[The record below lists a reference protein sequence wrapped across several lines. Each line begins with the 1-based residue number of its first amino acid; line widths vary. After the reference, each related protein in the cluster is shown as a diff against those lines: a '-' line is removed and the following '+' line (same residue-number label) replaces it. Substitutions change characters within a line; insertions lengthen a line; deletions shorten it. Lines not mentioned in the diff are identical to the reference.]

1 MGQFAVLAA
10 GPKLPKMMPHLILLG
25 DSIFDNG
32 SYTRG
37 GPDVITQIRSML
49 PSGWKATLL
58 AQDGATTANIPA
70 QLSRLPADASHLVL
84 SVGGNDALMQSA
96 ILDLPV
102 KSTAQ
107 AFTLLAEAK
116 EAFEARYQNVI
127 RACLEQK
134 RSLII
139 ATIYNGSF
147 EDASYQQR
155 AATAL
160 TAFNDVIIQTAVRH
174 RLQAMELRQ
183 ICDQPEDYA
192 NPIEPSSTGG
202 AKIARVI
209 VQLVTG
215 SAGSAGARIMGK

>member
-1 MGQFAVLAA
+1 MGQFAVLAV
-10 GPKLPKMMPHLILLG
+10 GLKLPRMTPHLILLG

-37 GPDVITQIRSML
+37 GPDVITQVRSLL

-58 AQDGATTANIPA
+58 AQDGATTASIPA
-70 QLSRLPADASHLVL
+70 QLSRLPTDASHLVL

-96 ILDLPV
+96 ILDMPV

-107 AFTLLAEAK
+107 AFTLLAEAR
-116 EAFEARYQNVI
+116 EAFESRYQNVI
-127 RACLEQK
+127 QACLK
-134 RSLII
+134 TKLPLVV

-147 EDASYQQR
+147 VDASYQQR

-160 TAFNDVIIQTAVRH
+160 TAFNDAIIQTAVQH
-174 RLQAMELRQ
+174 QLAVMELRQ

-192 NPIEPSSTGG
+192 NPIEPSSIGG
-202 AKIARVI
+202 AKIARAI
-209 VQLVTG
+209 VQLLTGTG
-215 SAGSAGARIMGK
+215 SAAEARIVGK